1 MKLTIA
7 IPTYNRNEILTKNIE
22 KLLPQVT
29 NECRVIIV
37 DNCSD
42 IPVEDTIK
50 DLLEEYSHI
59 DISVIRNR
67 YNIGMTANIL
77 KCFGECPD
85 PWLWVLGDDDEVTD
99 GAVARILSDIDRKR
113 ELHLITYA
121 WDADS
126 FKREQEVITTGIDQF
141 LETFETFGVV
151 LFLSTSVYNM
161 NKVVGSMSF
170 AHFFQTSYAPHLVM
184 LFMSLGDEGKCAF
197 SRDQIVVNKAEETP
211 SELKWDQIFI
221 YQLTLL
227 LRLPLKPSTIAK
239 LRNRLEQLTRVWTI
253 YHFIFTLTFT
263 EYEEGSINKPTILY
277 GEVVR
282 SFFHLDRRI
291 STRLVSRLGYFI
303 VKYPFLFKWILARM
317 FKAIKGEQFEPDKNL
332 RI

>member
-7 IPTYNRNEILTKNIE
+7 IPTYNRNDILEANLA

-29 NECRVIIV
+29 DECRVIIF

-42 IPVEDTIK
+42 VPVEDTIK
-50 DLLEEYSHI
+50 DLLGVYSHI
-59 DISVIRNR
+59 DISVVRNR

-77 KCFGECPD
+77 KCFEVCPD

-99 GAVARILSDIDRKR
+99 GAVASILSDIDRQR
-113 ELHLITYA
+113 ELHFITYA
-121 WDADS
+121 WDEDS

-141 LETFETFGVV
+141 IETFETFGVV

-227 LRLPLKPSTIAK
+227 LRLPLKPSTITK

-277 GEVVR
+277 GEIVR